1 MKAKDSFLSNH
12 AGDMARAD
20 RQVTY
25 FSLYV
30 DSKGQNG
37 HENDQGDSER
47 NPFERTDAL
56 SIF

>member
-1 MKAKDSFLSNH
+1 MKAIENFLSDH
-12 AGDMARAD
+12 AGDKVRAD